1 MSYRSAIKR
10 YLIIYDYV
18 KTNKNCSGEEIIDKI
33 EEEGIN
39 SSQSTLKRDLKALS
53 DEFGIVIKYNF
64 ISRGYQYYEDESTD
78 YETFVKII
86 DLLSTSEL
94 IQETIKENKENLQYI
109 SFDTSSQLKGIQNL
123 TILLRAIKDL
133 NQIKFTHHSFYHLEA
148 SIKTIEPYGLKE
160 YANRWYV
167 IGKSLPS
174 QEIRTFGIDR
184 IDQIEILKTKFKRP
198 RENPLLEFE
207 NVLGLVYSIHP
218 IQKVVLS
225 FSKQQ
230 GNYIKTLPIHQ
241 SQNILKDTD
250 DELKVELY
258 LKPNLELIQRIMMYG
273 DEVSVLEP
281 KWIAEEIKTKH
292 LNALKKYK

>member
-18 KTNKNCSGEEIIDKI
+18 KTNRNCSGDEIIERI

-53 DEFGIVIKYNF
+53 DEFGIVVKYNF
-64 ISRGYQYYEDESTD
+64 TTKGYQYYEDESTD

-86 DLLSTSEL
+86 DLISTSEL
-94 IQETIKENKENLQYI
+94 IQETIRENKENLQYI

-123 TILLRAIKDL
+123 TIILKAIKDF
-133 NQIKFTHHSFYHLEA
+133 NQIQFIHRSFYHLEA

-184 IDQIEILKTKFKRP
+184 MEQIEILKTKFKRP
-198 RENPLLEFE
+198 KENPLLEFE

-225 FSKQQ
+225 FTAQQ
-230 GNYIKTLPIHQ
+230 GNYIKTLPIHP
-241 SQNILKDTD
+241 SQKTLIDSEE
-250 DELKVELY
+250 ELRVELF

-281 KWIAEEIKTKH
+281 NWIADEIKIKLQKT
-292 LNALKKYK
+292 LNKYN

>member
-10 YLIIYDYV
+10 YLIIYEYV
-18 KTNKNCSGEEIIDKI
+18 KTNKNCSGDEIIERI

-53 DEFGIVIKYNF
+53 DEFGIVVRFNF
-64 ISRGYQYYEDESTD
+64 TTKGYQYYEDESTD

-86 DLLSTSEL
+86 ELISTSEL
-94 IQETIKENKENLQYI
+94 IQETIKENKENLKYI

-123 TILLRAIKDL
+123 TTILKAIKDCH
-133 NQIKFTHHSFYHLEA
+133 QIQFTHLSFYYPEA
-148 SIKTIEPYGLKE
+148 RIKAIEPYGLKE

-167 IGKSLPS
+167 IGKSLTN

-184 IDQIEILKTKFKRP
+184 MEQIEILKTKFNRP
-198 RENPLLEFE
+198 KENPLLEFE

-218 IQKVVLS
+218 LQKVILS

-230 GNYIKTLPIHQ
+230 GNYIKTLPIHT
-241 SQNILKDTD
+241 SQKITIDSEE
-250 DELKVELY
+250 ELRIELF

-273 DEVSVLEP
+273 ANSSYID
-281 KWIAEEIKTKH
+281 H
-292 LNALKKYK
+292 LIPV